1 MPADVVPAYLQVG
14 HSPAA
19 AVLHAVRVGGP
30 VTRDHLA
37 AATALS
43 PATINR
49 QVIALTGLG
58 LVVERPDLVDPGGIG
73 RPKNPLTIDR
83 DRMCVAGMHVGAR
96 RTLLAIADLG
106 GRTLYSHAVLT
117 PEGSGEEAARRL
129 CEQLAELA
137 DRFSGR
143 RLLWGGVAVGGA
155 VDSETGVVDHPILRW
170 RRVPIGAMLAAHL
183 DVPVSVVEHVQAM
196 AAAELLLTYPR
207 SPEGTGLF
215 FYARETVGLAMT
227 FDGKVH
233 VPTRGAGTIAHV
245 PVDVEH
251 LAAGPA
257 QLQEVI
263 GESALRASAKR
274 LGIKENASVLVD
286 ERAAVLGR
294 VVALLRDVI
303 NPDSVV
309 VAGDAF
315 AAHPHGLAPVQ
326 AAFDAATA
334 TPSPLEL
341 EPCRFGV
348 RVQES
353 AAVVVALSVVYAD
366 PTVVGRA

>member
-1 MPADVVPAYLQVG
+1 MAE
-14 HSPAA
+14 
-19 AVLHAVRVGGP
+19 
-30 VTRDHLA
+30 
-37 AATALS
+37 ATELS

-49 QVIALTGLG
+49 QVTALTRLG
-58 LVVERPDLVDPGGIG
+58 LVTERPDLVHTGGIG

-83 DRMCVAGMHVGAR
+83 ERMCVAGMHIGAR

-117 PEGSGEEAARRL
+117 PEGPGEDAARRL

-137 DRFSGR
+137 HRFSGR
-143 RLLWGGVAVGGA
+143 RLLWGGVAIGGS
-155 VDSETGVVDHPILRW
+155 VDSDSGVVDHDVLGW
-170 RRVPIGAMLAAHL
+170 RRVPVAAMLASTL
-183 DVPVSVVEHVQAM
+183 GVPVSVVEHVQAM

-245 PVDVEH
+245 PVDVEY
-251 LAAGPA
+251 LASGTVA
-257 QLQEVI
+257 LQDVI
-263 GESALRASAKR
+263 GESAQRNASER
-274 LGIKENASVLVD
+274 LGLNENASILVD

-315 AAHPHGLAPVQ
+315 GAHPHGLAPVQ

-334 TPSPLEL
+334 TAWPLEL
-341 EPCRFGV
+341 EPCRFGL

-353 AAVVVALSVVYAD
+353 AAVVVALSVIYAD
-366 PTVVGRA
+366 PTVVGAA